1 MQCIAQRSP
10 VESRHCPATVMRT
23 RCSLVR
29 SPSSAFPLTVLAR
42 GTEGNYMRKL
52 SLVGVAGLFL
62 FSLSACSSSSETTDT
77 TVVVET
83 ASYPVTVG
91 DLTLESQPMRIVSLS
106 PSATEMLY
114 AIGAGAQVVAVDDYS
129 NYPAEA
135 AALGTM
141 LSGFEPN
148 VEAIAG
154 FTPDLV
160 VIAYDPSNLVE
171 QLNALSIPVF
181 IASAAVSID
190 NVYEQIEQ
198 LGVLTGHAAESL
210 QLSSQLQTDIE
221 AAVAGITLP
230 AEPLSYYHE
239 LDNTLFSVTSN
250 TFIGQ
255 VYALFGLRN
264 IADNVEAGNDYPQLS
279 AEVIVSAD
287 PDLIFLA
294 DTKCCNETAETVAA
308 RDGWGLL
315 KAVTNN
321 HIVELDDDVAS
332 RWGPRVID
340 FVVAIRDAIAL
351 VTAG

>member
-1 MQCIAQRSP
+1 
-10 VESRHCPATVMRT
+10 
-23 RCSLVR
+23 
-29 SPSSAFPLTVLAR
+29 
-42 GTEGNYMRKL
+42 MRKL

-62 FSLSACSSSSETTDT
+62 FSLSACRSSSETTDT
-77 TVVVET
+77 TVAVET

-198 LGVLTGHAAESL
+198 FGVLTGHVAESL

>member
-1 MQCIAQRSP
+1 
-10 VESRHCPATVMRT
+10 MRT
-23 RCSLVR
+23 LCSLVR

>member
-77 TVVVET
+77 TVAVET

>member
-29 SPSSAFPLTVLAR
+29 SPRSAFPLTVLAR

>member
-1 MQCIAQRSP
+1 
-10 VESRHCPATVMRT
+10 
-23 RCSLVR
+23 
-29 SPSSAFPLTVLAR
+29 
-42 GTEGNYMRKL
+42 
-52 SLVGVAGLFL
+52 
-62 FSLSACSSSSETTDT
+62 
-77 TVVVET
+77 
-83 ASYPVTVG
+83 
-91 DLTLESQPMRIVSLS
+91 MRIVSLS

-135 AALGTM
+135 AALGTN

-210 QLSSQLQTDIE
+210 QLSSQLQADIQ
-221 AAVAGITLP
+221 AAVAGITMP
-230 AEPLSYYHE
+230 TEPLSYYHE
-239 LDNTLFSVTSN
+239 LDNTLYSVTSN

-308 RDGWGLL
+308 RDGWGGL

-321 HIVELDDDVAS
+321 RVIELDDDIPS
-332 RWGPRVID
+332 RWGPRLIE
-340 FVVAIRDAIAL
+340 FVNAIRDALAL
-351 VTAG
+351 VSAG

>member
-1 MQCIAQRSP
+1 
-10 VESRHCPATVMRT
+10 MRT
-23 RCSLVR
+23 LCSLVR
-29 SPSSAFPLTVLAR
+29 SPSSAFPITVLAR

>member
-1 MQCIAQRSP
+1 
-10 VESRHCPATVMRT
+10 
-23 RCSLVR
+23 
-29 SPSSAFPLTVLAR
+29 
-42 GTEGNYMRKL
+42 MRKL

-77 TVVVET
+77 TVAVET

-135 AALGTM
+135 AALGTK

-210 QLSSQLQTDIE
+210 QLSSQLQADIQ
-221 AAVAGITLP
+221 AAVAGITMP
-230 AEPLSYYHE
+230 TEPLSYYHE
-239 LDNTLFSVTSN
+239 LDNTLYSVTSN

-308 RDGWGLL
+308 RDGWGGL

-321 HIVELDDDVAS
+321 RVIELDDDIPS
-332 RWGPRVID
+332 RWGPRLIE
-340 FVVAIRDAIAL
+340 FVNAIRDALAL
-351 VTAG
+351 VSAG

>member
-1 MQCIAQRSP
+1 
-10 VESRHCPATVMRT
+10 MRT
-23 RCSLVR
+23 LCSLVR

-77 TVVVET
+77 TVAVET

-91 DLTLESQPMRIVSLS
+91 DLTLETQPMRIVSLS
-106 PSATEMLY
+106 PTATEMLY

-135 AALGTM
+135 AALGTN

-210 QLSSQLQTDIE
+210 QLSSQLQADIQ
-221 AAVAGITLP
+221 AAVAGITMP
-230 AEPLSYYHE
+230 TEPLSYYHE
-239 LDNTLFSVTSN
+239 LDNTLYSVTSN

-308 RDGWGLL
+308 RDGWGGL

-321 HIVELDDDVAS
+321 RVIELDDDIPS
-332 RWGPRVID
+332 RWGPRLIE
-340 FVVAIRDAIAL
+340 FVNAIRDALAL
-351 VTAG
+351 VSAG

>member
-29 SPSSAFPLTVLAR
+29 SPRSAFPLTVLAR

-77 TVVVET
+77 TVAVET

-210 QLSSQLQTDIE
+210 QLSSQLQADIQ
-221 AAVAGITLP
+221 AAVAGITMP
-230 AEPLSYYHE
+230 TEPLSYYHE
-239 LDNTLFSVTSN
+239 LDNTLYSVTSN

-308 RDGWGLL
+308 RDGWGGL

-321 HIVELDDDVAS
+321 RVIELDDDIPS
-332 RWGPRVID
+332 RWGPRLIE
-340 FVVAIRDAIAL
+340 FVNAIRDALAL
-351 VTAG
+351 VSAG

>member
-1 MQCIAQRSP
+1 
-10 VESRHCPATVMRT
+10 MRT

-29 SPSSAFPLTVLAR
+29 SPRSAFPLTVLAR

-77 TVVVET
+77 AVVVET